1 MFLLIARSIAVEL
14 KLADA
19 QEVDMK
25 VSGALAWH
33 PEVAMTQQEIDEF
46 LSGRWV
52 ARLATLG
59 KDGYPHIAPLWYYWD
74 GERVYFA
81 LTKNRQSCKNLQH
94 DPRCSVVI
102 DMDDRPLIGMRGNLA
117 KAVLIIGDATQ
128 MVEVGSGQPVV
139 IGAGPWQGEYTPE
152 QTVAMILSRYGLY
165 ERDGALGLTREALWG
180 EMVSR
185 PDLQESQLFKDN
197 VGRTITKI
205 TPKKVQA
212 WDFSKA
218 PIGYVKTE
226 EEERGEVNR

>member
-1 MFLLIARSIAVEL
+1 
-14 KLADA
+14 
-19 QEVDMK
+19 MK

-33 PEVAMTQQEIDEF
+33 PEVAMTKEEIDEF

-52 ARLATLG
+52 ARLATTG
-59 KDGYPHIAPLWYYWD
+59 KNGYPHIAPLWYYWD
-74 GERVYFA
+74 GECVYFA
-81 LTKNRQSCKNLQH
+81 LTKNRQSCKNLRR

-117 KAVLIIGDATQ
+117 KAVLLIGDATQ

-139 IGAGPWQGEYTPE
+139 IGAGPWKGEYAPE
-152 QTVAMILSRYGLY
+152 QAVAMILSRYGLS

-185 PDLQESQLFKDN
+185 PDLQESQLFQDN

-205 TPKKVQA
+205 LPKKVQA

-218 PIGYVKTE
+218 PIGYVTA
-226 EEERGEVNR
+226 EVESEKD